1 MTKKTIFLIFSS
13 LLLSGCFAES
23 MTLVQSGIGASQG
36 KALQSA
42 VSPSISYGIKHA
54 TGKFPVEHIILRE
67 KQKQEKKVLD
77 MEKRVVVKT
86 KKSFNNT
93 KEKVIPVKDNV
104 KSKFNKFNDNL
115 FQVKTF
121 TLNNFKHKPR
131 FSYKVR

>member
-67 KQKQEKKVLD
+67 KQRLAKKVLD

>member
-1 MTKKTIFLIFSS
+1 
-13 LLLSGCFAES
+13 

-67 KQKQEKKVLD
+67 KQRLAKKVLD